1 MPRTFRIVG
10 VRESGGQGRKV
21 KRMGET
27 TANTTEKAP
36 KTTKKGWFK
45 GLKAEFKKIV
55 WPDRDSLVKQSAAV
69 IMISII
75 LSLVIAALDAVIK
88 FGINVLP
95 IV

>member
-1 MPRTFRIVG
+1 
-10 VRESGGQGRKV
+10 
-21 KRMGET
+21 MGET
-27 TANTTEKAP
+27 TANTTENAP

-69 IMISII
+69 IVISII